1 MARNIRWYFAFKS
14 QNGTACRVNIFDN
27 DWPEGFVQPLTGA
40 ADPFYY
46 EEENSSDLLD
56 DVLRYRT
63 GYIRVVEPLYGSLDA
78 IYPSSI
84 FDRYVEFWYGEHLDF
99 TGYIQMQDFGST
111 LERGPRVIE
120 LPVISPMGLWDKVKF
135 TTIMPPTTKTLGQLL
150 DIVLDGQPR
159 YTKVT
164 CPDISGVGLW
174 QTVYSLVVSPW
185 NDDYHH
191 SMNVNPLQKIME
203 PETFSYLIECICKAF
218 GWICHDTPQA
228 LIFTSFDYSNRYVYY
243 DIGHIGETNYKHNES
258 VDQGPFDVADYY
270 TFADDSAR
278 LDTLLP
284 ETGVEVEYEGH
295 LGHVDITFDR
305 TYFVD
310 IVTFPGMSAAD
321 GEKWSL
327 CNLFPVG
334 VINEVTLVGTATFQ
348 GDGKVTIGQYV
359 VAWNGNIGVLC
370 SLSSSY
376 SSGHTLFTI
385 KHYEKK
391 RTGRS
396 WGVTYSGMSSQYSIG
411 ALEDDELIFQ
421 GYINTS
427 IVIYDD
433 YVEVTFS
440 YHYGGNDHPQ
450 LPSNYLIFIHNIRL
464 EMYED
469 NEPYADYRYTPAND
483 ADLLPSSSSHPVAS
497 ASVTMPISLY
507 RNNDRMIGDT
517 LRSTKVTE
525 YPYLMGKRWETEGK
539 FRAAV
544 THSPDIF
551 HTRLWE
557 YLGKKWRIISQTFH
571 PWDDEYTLTM
581 QSSGIFDI
589 VTYTV
594 VAVASNTSLAGYYA
608 TIEEGDPVH
617 LVLTPNTNYRLTSV
631 LVTMGTSD
639 ITSTAY
645 DSSTGEINISHV
657 TGYVTITAVAV
668 LVREYDVLEYIAVDQ
683 EGYYGVI
690 DTGITGSK
698 NIKIEADYMLT
709 AHRATISQGNALFGA
724 EQGFANN
731 SFTFLAEVNA
741 QGRAYFCI
749 GNASKQ
755 VNGLSL
761 NTKYHVDAGLT
772 FTLNGNTQ
780 TSNPPTFSTPQ
791 TIRIFTNG
799 RIGYADTTALFL
811 GRLYSLKIY
820 NGSTLV
826 RDFEPRRRNSDNMV
840 SLYDTVNDTFYLPD
854 NGISYVA
861 GPVAEE

>member
-1 MARNIRWYFAFKS
+1 MARNIRWYFTFKS
-14 QNGTACRVNIFDN
+14 QNGTTCRVNIFDN

-135 TTIMPPTTKTLGQLL
+135 TTIMPPTTKTIGQLL

-228 LIFTSFDYSNRYVYY
+228 LIFTSFDYPNRYVYY

-321 GEKWSL
+321 GGKWSL

-348 GDGKVTIGQYV
+348 SDGKVTIGQYV

-411 ALEDDELIFQ
+411 ALEDDELIYQ

-427 IVIYDD
+427 TVIYDD

-469 NEPYADYRYTPAND
+469 NEPYADYRYIPAND

-594 VAVASNTSLAGYYA
+594 VAVASNTSLEGYYT
-608 TIEEGDPVH
+608 TIEEGNPVH
-617 LVLTPNTNYRLTSV
+617 LVLTPNTDYRLTSV

-657 TGYVTITAVAV
+657 TGYVTITAVA
-668 LVREYDVLEYIAVDQ
+668 EEIIYDAEVEWLQSDGTAYIDTDIILTSSHIVDVDFTYHQ
-683 EGYYGVI
+683 GQRLIGARKDNTSYASYGVYSASI
-690 DTGITGSK
+690 DCYATGGTISNARLAMTVTEGNRYRAYVQNGKKQYFNAAGTMLGQNTYSAASFSTERKTPIFGLRWGVDNVTPAVGTIHSLSITYSGSK
-698 NIKIEADYMLT
+698 VLDFIPVRKHGVGYLYDKVSKT
-709 AHRATISQGNALFGA
+709 LFGH
-724 EQGFANN
+724 AN
-731 SFTFLAEVNA
+731 STGAFTY
-741 QGRAYFCI
+741 G
-749 GNASKQ
+749 
-755 VNGLSL
+755 
-761 NTKYHVDAGLT
+761 
-772 FTLNGNTQ
+772 
-780 TSNPPTFSTPQ
+780 
-791 TIRIFTNG
+791 
-799 RIGYADTTALFL
+799 
-811 GRLYSLKIY
+811 
-820 NGSTLV
+820 
-826 RDFEPRRRNSDNMV
+826 
-840 SLYDTVNDTFYLPD
+840 PD
-854 NGISYVA
+854 KT
-861 GPVAEE
+861 